1 MPRAKITAYVNQDLV
16 AAMRRLAVHQGR
28 SSSDVL
34 EDAVHR
40 FFDATRR
47 EGEHHALMA
56 RLDRIMARLAL
67 IEHGQETLFELTA
80 HTTRFVMS
88 VSPDIPEMDKADV
101 NARGSERFRNVIA
114 AMVAKLRTGR
124 SILRDQ
130 FGPISAPTTANSSMG
145 AAAE

>member
-1 MPRAKITAYVNQDLV
+1 MSRAKITAYINQDLV
-16 AAMRRLAVHQGR
+16 AAMRRLAVQQDR

-130 FGPISAPTTANSSMG
+130 FDPAMQQVAAEPTVG

>member
-1 MPRAKITAYVNQDLV
+1 MSAPTFCSIIIHWRDGSRMPTVR
-16 AAMRRLAVHQGR
+16 
-28 SSSDVL
+28 
-34 EDAVHR
+34 
-40 FFDATRR
+40 
-47 EGEHHALMA
+47 
-56 RLDRIMARLAL
+56 
-67 IEHGQETLFELTA
+67 
-80 HTTRFVMS
+80 
-88 VSPDIPEMDKADV
+88 PDIPEMDKADV

>member
-1 MPRAKITAYVNQDLV
+1 MQLPHDDALILTGGAPPIRAKKVRY
-16 AAMRRLAVHQGR
+16 
-28 SSSDVL
+28 
-34 EDAVHR
+34 
-40 FFDATRR
+40 FF
-47 EGEHHALMA
+47 
-56 RLDRIMARLAL
+56 AL

-130 FGPISAPTTANSSMG
+130 FGPTSAPTTADSSMG
-145 AAAE
+145 RLPNEQRCSSTRRVAWP

>member
-1 MPRAKITAYVNQDLV
+1 MARAKITAYINHDLV
-16 AAMRRLAVHQGR
+16 ETMRRLAVQQDR
-28 SSSDVL
+28 SASDVL

-40 FFDATRR
+40 FFDATRQ

-56 RLDRIMARLAL
+56 RLDRIMSRLAVL
-67 IEHGQETLFELTA
+67 EHGQETLFELTA

-88 VSPDIPEMDKADV
+88 VSPEIPEMDKADV
-101 NARGSERFRNVIA
+101 NTRGSERFRNVIA

-130 FGPISAPTTANSSMG
+130 FGPSITHSTANPSVG

>member
-1 MPRAKITAYVNQDLV
+1 MSRAKITAYINQDLV
-16 AAMRRLAVHQGR
+16 AAMRRLAVQQDR
-28 SSSDVL
+28 STSDVL

-40 FFDATRR
+40 FFDSTRR
-47 EGEHHALMA
+47 EGEHQALMA
-56 RLDRIMARLAL
+56 RLDRLMARLAL
-67 IEHGQETLFELTA
+67 LEHGQETLFELTA

-130 FGPISAPTTANSSMG
+130 FGPTGAPTMADSSMG